1 MFWSKILVSVMLILI
16 PLNGYATTDIIGA
29 IVIGIIQET
38 FAPHRQNLEVKKPLY
53 LETVNN
59 KEFKKFLLEKNLIK
73 GLKESDILWMDNA
86 GNSYLASSDEDL
98 SSSKILLT
106 ERDVYIISVSNVQK
120 NKMTLNEKNYKL
132 FDYDISNGKNF
143 YQKQLKLHHDIK
155 TTLINTEK
163 LHIETSIN
171 DKILWT
177 WVPED
182 NLDLIIKSRYNDIEK
197 IKSIIDERVEYFKKL
212 QADSAQK

>member
-1 MFWSKILVSVMLILI
+1 
-16 PLNGYATTDIIGA
+16 
-29 IVIGIIQET
+29 
-38 FAPHRQNLEVKKPLY
+38 
-53 LETVNN
+53 VNN